1 MGVSSQTYYVD
12 HIELILIFGLV
23 GFALNK
29 FAYQRNFFKLPDSS
43 SFTKTKLCLIHVII
57 SFAIYLINSILVAPL
72 IIQGLHPA
80 SHEITAT
87 WIQVAILFGSILL
100 LVGFST
106 VTLQDS
112 FTKIIKDRSN
122 TNSSTLLLDAF
133 LGMITWFLAFPV
145 VAAVEQCADLFV
157 YSLFN
162 IETYEQVAV
171 LYLKRA
177 LSSPMQLAA
186 ALLMILIAA
195 PVVEELLFRGLLQT
209 WIKKHLGVKAAIL
222 LASLCFA
229 LFHISASHGVGNLS
243 LVASLFVFSCFL
255 GFIYERQK
263 SLLSSIILHITF
275 NLVSTL
281 RIIFTIDSLP

>member
-1 MGVSSQTYYVD
+1 MGVSGQTYYID
-12 HIELILIFGLV
+12 HVELILIFGLV

-29 FAYQRNFFKLPDSS
+29 FAYQKNFFKLPDNS
-43 SFTKTKLCLIHVII
+43 SFARTKLCLVHVAL

-72 IIQGLHPA
+72 IIQGLHPI
-80 SHEITAT
+80 SYELTAT
-87 WIQVAILFGSILL
+87 WIQVATLFSSILL
-100 LVGFST
+100 LVGFCT

-112 FTKIIKDRSN
+112 FTKIVKDRSN
-122 TNSSTLLLDAF
+122 TNTSTLAYDAF

-145 VAAVEQCADLFV
+145 VAAVEQCVDLFS
-157 YSLFN
+157 YALFN
-162 IETYEQVAV
+162 LQTYEQVAV

-177 LSSPMQLAA
+177 LASPMQLLA
-186 ALLMILIAA
+186 ALLMILVAA
-195 PVVEELLFRGLLQT
+195 PVMEELLFRGLLQT
-209 WIKKHLGVKAAIL
+209 WIKKHLGIKAAIL

-229 LFHISASHGVGNLS
+229 LFHISISHGAGNLS
-243 LVASLFVFSCFL
+243 LVASLFAFSCFL

-281 RIIFTIDSLP
+281 RIIFTIDTL

>member
-1 MGVSSQTYYVD
+1 MGVSGQTYYVD

-29 FAYQRNFFKLPDSS
+29 FASRRNFFKLTDSS

-72 IIQGLHPA
+72 ILEGLHPA
-80 SHEITAT
+80 SYELTAA
-87 WIQVAILFGSILL
+87 WIRVATLFSSILL
-100 LVGFST
+100 LIGFCT
-106 VTLQDS
+106 VTLQNS

-122 TNSSTLLLDAF
+122 AQTSTLLADAF

-162 IETYEQVAV
+162 IESYEQVAV

-177 LSSPMQLAA
+177 LASPMQLAA
-186 ALLMILIAA
+186 ALLMILVAA
-195 PVVEELLFRGLLQT
+195 PFMEELLFRGLLQT

-281 RIIFTIDSLP
+281 RITFTIDTL